1 MKLWDACSRSCC
13 LIWMNLPACCGC
25 CASMKTLPLKSP
37 TKSTFSFSHVRV
49 WWWSRSYD
57 GAAGSG
63 GQHPAGGSCSAG
75 CLEAGH
81 HHPRPARVC
90 PLSECTFTS
99 PIWDGEDDPLSSRTL
114 FVYFTV
120 AIEPNFF
127 FLLQPKMSSENLML
141 KVKCNKTPQVRATK
155 WPEFWLGA
163 SLAST
168 VREDVQ
174 HHFSEPLKAC
184 WNYWNQTICYLW
196 KLWWESASVTHW
208 PSQTCPN
215 SEICFL

>member
-1 MKLWDACSRSCC
+1 MEPEKEEDLRRLLSLVVVVPLWKCC
-13 LIWMNLPACCGC
+13 
-25 CASMKTLPLKSP
+25 PLKVHPSLHFLFP
-37 TKSTFSFSHVRV
+37 HVRV

-90 PLSECTFTS
+90 TFSECTFTS
-99 PIWDGEDDPLSSRTL
+99 PIRDGEDDPLSCRML
-114 FVYFTV
+114 FVYYCYWT
-120 AIEPNFF
+120 ICFF
-127 FLLQPKMSSENLML
+127 YYSQRCQ
-141 KVKCNKTPQVRATK
+141 VKIRCSNATK
-155 WPEFWLGA
+155 YHKLEPQNDQSFDSVPLWHQSWERTF
-163 SLAST
+163 
-168 VREDVQ
+168 Q
-174 HHFSEPLKAC
+174 HHFSEPLRAC
-184 WNYWNQTICYLW
+184 WNNWNQTTCYLW

-208 PSQTCPN
+208 PSQPCPN

>member
-37 TKSTFSFSHVRV
+37 TKSIFSFSHVRV

-127 FLLQPKMSSENLML
+127 FFYYSQRCQ
-141 KVKCNKTPQVRATK
+141 VKIRCSKSNATK
-155 WPEFWLGA
+155 HHKLEPQNDRSFDSVPLWHQPWERTFSTI
-163 SLAST
+163 SLS
-168 VREDVQ
+168 
-174 HHFSEPLKAC
+174 H
-184 WNYWNQTICYLW
+184 
-196 KLWWESASVTHW
+196 
-208 PSQTCPN
+208 
-215 SEICFL
+215 